1 MILKNDDILLIY
13 DTLQRLIDNKE
24 FKSNISIGY
33 IMIKNKITLEPLVNA
48 IYDMRRD
55 IALEYS
61 IGEEE
66 NGNVKIP
73 KEKAEEV
80 TQKLKELMNIENE
93 VNLIQISIDSLKN
106 AELTLEDTMGLMY
119 MLKPFELEDLT
130 DNIDDIDEVET

>member
-80 TQKLKELMNIENE
+80 TQKLKELMDIENE
-93 VNLIQISIDSLKN
+93 VDLIQISIDSLKN

-130 DNIDDIDEVET
+130 DDIDDIDEVET